1 MKRGKAKYFRRN
13 KAKCVYFYNY
23 RRKQKE
29 LKLLKM
35 KRDELN
41 KKFEEGQRLIWTVAR
56 ELADLKRMMGII
68 PDQLPSK

>member
-1 MKRGKAKYFRRN
+1 MKRGKAKYYRKN

-29 LKLLKM
+29 LKLLKL

-41 KKFEEGQRLIWTVAR
+41 KKFEEGNVSFGLWLVNWLT
-56 ELADLKRMMGII
+56 
-68 PDQLPSK
+68 